1 MTPLFTS
8 FNGVNMTMRITVLLC
23 LAVGSGSLSLVTAFI
38 SSLSIVR
45 GVPSGIRGSA
55 LFDERTGEAPPELF
69 DEFVAFLVSQQGAI
83 VNEIE
88 ETIEL
93 TSGAT
98 FGTDKW
104 GGFAWDEHT
113 PTSDLPSGGITRVIQ
128 GGDSIEKG
136 ACSLTLI
143 RNGKLTAERAA
154 TIRGRQASDRTAATV
169 QAGDTYSAVALSM
182 VLHSRSPMVPTFRS
196 DVRVFLVTEKG
207 SESSLA
213 WFGGGADLTPYYLF
227 PEDIKFFHQLYQQLC
242 VNYTLPEPFS
252 YETMKTACDHYFFLP
267 ARQEHRGTGGIFFDD
282 MPMTRETLEFSKGV
296 THTWMP
302 SWLPIVTKR
311 YSMSYSSREK
321 HWQKLRRGRYLEFNL
336 LYDVSCSSLVT

>member
-1 MTPLFTS
+1 MITCTHD
-8 FNGVNMTMRITVLLC
+8 VNATMRITVLLY
-23 LAVGSGSLSLVTAFI
+23 LAVGSSSLSLVTAFI
-38 SSLSIVR
+38 SSLSIAQ
-45 GVPSGIRGSA
+45 GVSSGIGGSV
-55 LFDERTGEAPPELF
+55 LFDERTGEAHPQLF
-69 DEFVAFLVSQQGAI
+69 DEFVAFLLCQQEAI
-83 VNEIE
+83 ISEIE
-88 ETIEL
+88 ETIER

-104 GGFAWDEHT
+104 GGFAREEHT
-113 PTSDLPSGGITRVIQ
+113 GISTPDLPSGGITRVIQ
-128 GGDSIEKG
+128 GGDVIEKG

-154 TIRGRQASDRTAATV
+154 TIRGRQASDSTAATI

-196 DVRVFLVTEKG
+196 DVRVFLVTEKSSG
-207 SESSLA
+207 SALA

-242 VNYTLPEPFS
+242 VNHTLPEAFS
-252 YETMKTACDHYFFLP
+252 YETMKTACDQYFFLP
-267 ARQEHRGTGGIFFDD
+267 SRQEHRGTGGIFFDD
-282 MPMTRETLEFSKGV
+282 MPMTRETLDFSKGV
-296 THTWMP
+296 TQTWMP

-311 YSMSYSSREK
+311 HSMSYSSREK

-336 LYDVSCSSLVT
+336 LYDVRCRQLLT